1 VRPFRRPRRRD
12 AMSDGRYLVVRQND
26 AWFIKFEDEEYGPYW
41 SETEAMGFAVDAARK
56 LSACG
61 EHPEVCV
68 YGAFSAEVDTPAQK
82 MRPGK

>member
-1 VRPFRRPRRRD
+1 
-12 AMSDGRYLVVRQND
+12 MSDGRYLVVRQND

-41 SETEAMGFAVDAARK
+41 SETEAMGFAVEAARK

-68 YGAFSAEVDTPAQK
+68 VGENGRRAQAYDRAHK
-82 MRPGK
+82 